1 MRIEQ
6 YLEEKCPEWDS
17 VYFEISD
24 KQQETVAA
32 LFDKRRLS
40 EMLAEDDYFDWAS
53 NGASESTRLREKS
66 DSTTKRTLSKT
77 LSRGTGEPLVA
88 ST

>member
-17 VYFEISD
+17 VYFEITDQSR
-24 KQQETVAA
+24 EPVEA

-40 EMLAEDDYFDWAS
+40 EMLAEDEYFDWAS
-53 NGASESTRLREKS
+53 ALAQLDPLFLDYIQKSLRVDK
-66 DSTTKRTLSKT
+66 
-77 LSRGTGEPLVA
+77 
-88 ST
+88 